1 MLWRECLCGAEKI
14 LSALVEGL
22 IMSSIYAGGYDLVT
36 GGKAFGGDWETDFA
50 EVGGYQTTITRS
62 EIDDIISSI

>member
-1 MLWRECLCGAEKI
+1 
-14 LSALVEGL
+14 
-22 IMSSIYAGGYDLVT
+22 MSSIYAGGYDLVT